1 MTFAPV
7 LTIFTLMTRAIETS
21 LSSLRAFLVLAL
33 MAMTMWAGVNS
44 AEAQILNSV
53 HIARGEVALADGG
66 WPSACENGD
75 QVCAAFPEASAERGM
90 PGLHHHHHADCQFNA
105 LPAHHDEGSLFL
117 TSVNRLSVAYRST
130 LKTASPALVDQPPK
144 I

>member
-1 MTFAPV
+1 M
-7 LTIFTLMTRAIETS
+7 IRAIETS
-21 LSSLRAFLVLAL
+21 LSSVRAFLVLAL
-33 MAMTMWAGVNS
+33 MAMTMWAGVTS

-75 QVCAAFPEASAERGM
+75 QVCAAFPEASTELGLL
-90 PGLHHHHHADCQFNA
+90 GLHHHHHADCQFNA
-105 LPAHHDEGSLFL
+105 LPAHVDEGSLVL
-117 TSVNRLSVAYRST
+117 TSVNRLSVAYQST
-130 LKTASPALVDQPPK
+130 LKPASLAEVDQPPK

>member
-1 MTFAPV
+1 
-7 LTIFTLMTRAIETS
+7 MTRAIETS